1 MVRSR
6 FNYKNIKHNF
16 TCFLNLFKEVPLFF
30 YIDFDTSYTFKPWDF
45 LTFKNLNKFLIK
57 RPLLFKQLKPKKI
70 FFLKKFFNFNNIFV
84 NFIKF

>member
-30 YIDFDTSYTFKPWDF
+30 YIDFDTSYTFKP
-45 LTFKNLNKFLIK
+45 
-57 RPLLFKQLKPKKI
+57 
-70 FFLKKFFNFNNIFV
+70 
-84 NFIKF
+84 